1 MAEATGEV
9 LDANSEVT
17 LTAKVAAA
25 RDYRDGLIISLLASR
40 PLRAKNLLQIEI
52 GAHLRQSGTRVTLHF
67 AASEMKT
74 HRAHHTVWPEA
85 LGPALQRYL
94 AQVRPLLIAAVPRG
108 PKPRNPGACL
118 WQAQGGSPMTYG
130 ALSKAIDR
138 HTIRRFGHAIT
149 AHLFRDVVATTVV
162 NDDPNHTQY
171 AAQLLGHTRL
181 TTTERNYIAADSSTA
196 LAHYHDL
203 IAAIGKTKR
212 SASQ

>member
-1 MAEATGEV
+1 
-9 LDANSEVT
+9 
-17 LTAKVAAA
+17 
-25 RDYRDGLIISLLASR
+25 
-40 PLRAKNLLQIEI
+40 
-52 GAHLRQSGTRVTLHF
+52 
-67 AASEMKT
+67 
-74 HRAHHTVWPEA
+74 
-85 LGPALQRYL
+85 
-94 AQVRPLLIAAVPRG
+94 
-108 PKPRNPGACL
+108 
-118 WQAQGGSPMTYG
+118 MTYG

-181 TTTERNYIAADSSTA
+181 MTTERNYIAADSSTA

-203 IAAIGKTKR
+203 ITAIGKTKR